1 MDNEA
6 KTTRYG
12 PQRVFLQRRPDGS
25 FVDWGRHATV
35 GGVRGE
41 GGARLFAGEAAEV
54 MALVLK
60 HTGKRD
66 AR

>member
-1 MDNEA
+1 MPA
-6 KTTRYG
+6 PPTTRYG
-12 PQRVFLQRRPDGS
+12 PRRVFLQRWPDGS

-41 GGARLFAGEAAEV
+41 GGARLFVGEAAKV